1 MAKSMRISTKQ
12 LQIDKANSM
21 IVITVAIAAFLTVF
35 SLVASRSLIAR
46 RGYQA
51 RVIAAQEQA
60 RNQLQSNIEAVDSLK
75 TAYTEFVSRPS
86 NIIDGSSSGNG
97 SRDGDNAK
105 IVLDALPS
113 KYDFPGLT
121 SSLEKVLAER
131 SYTITNISGV
141 DNEAAQNGSGSA
153 DGLAA
158 LGATPNAQTTQPTT
172 VGSSVDMPFTVGASG
187 SYRSIVDL
195 LDVFKQSIRP
205 MYVQSLTLTALE
217 GSGVEISING
227 KTYFQPE
234 KTLNITEEVVQ

>member
-21 IVITVAIAAFLTVF
+21 IVMTVAIAAFLTVF
-35 SLVASRSLIAR
+35 SLVASRSLIVR

-51 RVIAAQEQA
+51 RVISAQEQA
-60 RNQLQSNIEAVDSLK
+60 RDQLQSNIEAVGSLK
-75 TAYTEFVSRPS
+75 TAYTEFVSRPT
-86 NIIDGSSSGNG
+86 NIIDGNSTGDG

-131 SYTITNISGV
+131 SYTINSISGV
-141 DNEAAQNGSGSA
+141 DDEANQNSSGAAPASPSTATSTQQATQTPAVGSA
-153 DGLAA
+153 
-158 LGATPNAQTTQPTT
+158 
-172 VGSSVDMPFTVGASG
+172 VEMPFEVGAGG
-187 SYRSIVDL
+187 SYASIVDL
-195 LDVFKQSIRP
+195 LGVFKKSIRP
-205 MYVQSLTLTALE
+205 FYVQGLTMTASE
-217 GSGVEISING
+217 GNTVEITISG
-227 KTYFQPE
+227 KTYYQPE